1 MLGTATKSEQDTLI
15 ERMNAEI
22 ARLREELNVV
32 MGTAQYWVN
41 ECEDLASQNSRL
53 REELSRAGAETSSL
67 GMALG
72 LFLQDFKQCKCASDP
87 PMRHSFERAED
98 ALAESGEVQSAARG
112 VLEAAVEERCAEDQ
126 YDHAET
132 LAQQALAKKELRAK
146 RSERAEAVDRYQ
158 ALLEGRDRE
167 EG

>member
-53 REELSRAGAETSSL
+53 RSELSRAGAETSSL

-87 PMRHSFERAED
+87 QMRHSFERAED

-112 VLEAAVEERCAEDQ
+112 VLEAAAKLR
-126 YDHAET
+126 T
-132 LAQQALAKKELRAK
+132 LVHISPQSGNEPLPPITKDLQVALIDVLFT
-146 RSERAEAVDRYQ
+146 VDRYL
-158 ALLEGRDRE
+158 ALLEGRDRK